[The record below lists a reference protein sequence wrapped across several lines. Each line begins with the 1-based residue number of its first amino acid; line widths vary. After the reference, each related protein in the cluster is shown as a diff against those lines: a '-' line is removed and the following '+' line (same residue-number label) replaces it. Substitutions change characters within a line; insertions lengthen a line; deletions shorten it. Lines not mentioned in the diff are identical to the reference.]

1 MKAESKRIDAVVSLI
16 FKKDFFFFLRKIKVD
31 NFDFKQ
37 KCEQVAAKLD
47 GFSGR
52 EISKLMVSCQAA
64 TFASDSGIFDE
75 KMFDQKVDLALIS
88 HKKKME
94 WRSEHEK
101 N

>member
-1 MKAESKRIDAVVSLI
+1 MKEKSKRSDKTETERLNFYKI
-16 FKKDFFFFLRKIKVD
+16 FRFSKIKVD
-31 NFDFKQ
+31 NFDFKK
-37 KCEQVAAKLD
+37 KCEEIATKLD
-47 GFSGR
+47 SFSGR

-64 TFASDSGIFDE
+64 TFASDSGLFTE
-75 KMFDQKVDLALIS
+75 KIFDQKVELALIS